1 MPPIGAYVCIWTALL
16 LLCSS
21 TLAQGTNETASPE
34 HSSISSTPTSSSS
47 TPSSPSSSSTVLSS
61 ASLPIAAYP
70 SISTCQFR
78 TINYI
83 THTLPQ
89 QCLKTSWSAST
100 KAAADAVAS
109 ESASSAGTESAVADE
124 AIEQPKETPR
134 GSDVHPTASSL
145 NTVSDSSSSTVSD
158 PAPQQSEASSTPSST
173 ATAEPEAETDSPLDN
188 ANFLSFE
195 EWKIQNLARA
205 GQSPENVGQGRA
217 SGGGA
222 GRRRP
227 VNINNALDSLGE
239 DTEIELDF
247 GGFGNTGQNEDGDAR
262 WASGT
267 KNDPSKT
274 SDNSDGVPPSSR
286 ARSKDAGKTCKERF
300 NYASFDCAAT
310 VLKTN
315 SQCKSSSSVLVEN
328 KDSYMLNECAAQNK
342 FIIVELCDDIL
353 IDTIVLAN
361 FEFFSSMFRTFRI
374 SVSDRYPV
382 KLDRW
387 KELGTFEARNS
398 RDIQAFLVE
407 NPLVWARYL
416 RVEFLTQYG
425 NEYYCPVS
433 LLRVHGTTMMEEFRH
448 QEEMARGEDDFAEP
462 IEEAGEPVTVA
473 DLVAEDS
480 ATRRTPE
487 SVEAAKLSESQHF
500 QEPEKRAEVSQ
511 SEDSSTQP
519 PETIVSESSKAPT
532 ERTETSAPSHNESIS
547 VNNESQSQPTPES
560 SETSSVDTPTKATS
574 TTSEIVKGSEQVTSN
589 SSIVT
594 PASTGPSQNAS
605 SVNSTSN
612 ASSTAKSQGNETVH
626 GSSGS
631 SSSAKTA
638 SSSGDQASSHT
649 QSRTASSQTQ
659 PPPSNPTTQES
670 FFKSIH
676 KRLQQL
682 ESNSTLSLQY
692 IEEQSRILRDA
703 FMKVEKRQLGKTEN
717 FLQNLNASVVAELK
731 VYRMQYD
738 QLWQSTILELE
749 SHREQ
754 YEREIGAI
762 STRLTLLADELVFQK
777 RMAVVQS
784 TLLLLC
790 LGLVLFV
797 RSGTIGAQLDSPIVQ
812 QMMGSAHNNTH
823 LGKRIFDTPPASPPE
838 AGGGRRVR
846 GFRNMWRGDTSGS
859 TRGSG
864 SGHQSD
870 PGFDRRGQLSSDG
883 ETDGGRSP
891 VHFEF
896 EPATPS
902 SATLEGAAGGLG
914 GASDRGSS
922 ESPQLERAEEDADGM
937 VLETKVVLA
946 TQSGP
951 ATPRG
956 SRDSQPTW
964 EEVDKA
970 VGMLKASD
978 AADRKRSPLR
988 RSQSYDDGGEDK
1000 ENYRNEGP
1008 QDDEED
1014 SGPDESEDIM
1024 GFD

>member
-34 HSSISSTPTSSSS
+34 HSSISSTPTASGSTPSSSSSSS
-47 TPSSPSSSSTVLSS
+47 TILSS
-61 ASLPIAAYP
+61 ASLPIAAHP
-70 SISTCQFR
+70 SILTCQFR

-100 KAAADAVAS
+100 KAAAEAAAS
-109 ESASSAGTESAVADE
+109 EPASSAGTEPAAANEAVE
-124 AIEQPKETPR
+124 TPKEAPSRSGITE
-134 GSDVHPTASSL
+134 TASS
-145 NTVSDSSSSTVSD
+145 NTASDSSASTVSE
-158 PAPQQSEASSTPSST
+158 PAPQESEPSST
-173 ATAEPEAETDSPLDN
+173 SSSPATAEPEAETDSPLDN

-195 EWKIQNLARA
+195 EWKKQNLARA

-217 SGGGA
+217 SGGNA
-222 GRRRP
+222 VRRRP
-227 VNINNALDSLGE
+227 ININNALDSLGE

-247 GGFGNTGQNEDGDAR
+247 GGFGNTGQNEDSDSR

-274 SDNSDGVPPSSR
+274 SDNGEGVPPSSR

-416 RVEFLTQYG
+416 RVEFLTHYG

-473 DLVAEDS
+473 DPVADEI
-480 ATRRTPE
+480 AARGTPE
-487 SVEAAKLSESQHF
+487 IPEAAKENESQHP
-500 QEPEKRAEVSQ
+500 QEPDKRAEVSQ
-511 SEDSSTQP
+511 SEESSTQP
-519 PETIVSESSKAPT
+519 LETVASESATTKSPT
-532 ERTETSAPSHNESIS
+532 EHTETPAPSHNESIS
-547 VNNESQSQPTPES
+547 VKNESQSQPTPES

-574 TTSEIVKGSEQVTSN
+574 TTSEIAKGSEQVTSN

-594 PASTGPSQNAS
+594 PASTGPSLNAS
-605 SVNSTSN
+605 SVSSTSN
-612 ASSTAKSQGNETVH
+612 SSSTAKSQGNETVH
-626 GSSGS
+626 GSSDS
-631 SSSAKTA
+631 NSSAKTA

-812 QMMGSAHNNTH
+812 QMMGSAHTH
-823 LGKRIFDTPPASPPE
+823 IGKRIFDTPPGSPE
-838 AGGGRRVR
+838 AGRRVR

-870 PGFDRRGQLSSDG
+870 PGFDRRGGHLSSDG

-902 SATLEGAAGGLG
+902 SATLEGAAGERG

-922 ESPQLERAEEDADGM
+922 ESPQLERAEDVDGTD
-937 VLETKVVLA
+937 LETKAVLA

-964 EEVDKA
+964 EDVGKA

-978 AADRKRSPLR
+978 ASDRKRSPLR
-988 RSQSYDDGGEDK
+988 RSQSYDDDGEDK
-1000 ENYRNEGP
+1000 ENYRNVGA
-1008 QDDEED
+1008 QDDED
-1014 SGPDESEDIM
+1014 SGPGEGEDLL
-1024 GFD
+1024 GF